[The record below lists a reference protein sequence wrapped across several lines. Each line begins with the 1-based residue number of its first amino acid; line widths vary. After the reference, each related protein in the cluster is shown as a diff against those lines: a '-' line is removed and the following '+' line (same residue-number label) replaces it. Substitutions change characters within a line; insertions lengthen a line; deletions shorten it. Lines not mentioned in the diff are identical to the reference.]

1 MKNLFLI
8 LAFLFLSGIINAQT
22 IKFSEDFESLPIGF
36 DTAGTANWN
45 RSSTLQASG
54 MYSDSARVV
63 NPGDSASL
71 TSTIFSTTSNP
82 FVYLEFDQICKLP
95 WTNDGLIQVSADS
108 GQTWISLTATEYRGS
123 GQFGAVGNRFTA
135 ASYVDWLPGSNTTT
149 PQNSWWKH
157 EMFDIS
163 ALVGD
168 TANVMVR
175 FTLKDAQYS
184 GGLGNYGWLIDNV
197 KVTVAADELDP
208 PLVELLPPF
217 IKDTA
222 YFTGPFDILAQM
234 SDLSGIDTAYIV
246 YTYFGVMDTV
256 GMEITAYD
264 TSNIQYRKGV
274 IPSLPFDSS
283 FCYQVIVIDSS
294 GSSNITRIPA
304 ISCQQVEII
313 RPFDEL
319 NIGLG
324 GSSGYMAPMYNDSI
338 NGTKKHSQHISLIK
352 ANELNNREA
361 DFVKLAWNKMNSTGY
376 LGSNA
381 QLKIY
386 IKHTSSDTVD
396 IASGSFAIAKTG
408 ATLVFDSTGITIPT
422 IDKLIEFNFNA
433 DTFHYDGAQNI
444 LLLAEWY
451 RPDTLTNSQ
460 LTWQYSTTPG
470 RAVTFA
476 GSTINPTMAYGI
488 GQLPNTIIY
497 SSPKIYKFDLG
508 VSEIIAP
515 QPLVIGNLAQDIKVR
530 VKNYGSDTIQKMNI
544 HYNIDGQST
553 QTYVWTG
560 SLNRD
565 IVTNDLVIGSE
576 ALISGNHSISTW
588 TSMPNDSTDM
598 YMANDT
604 LSEDFYVCTQK
615 LSGAYTVGGTTADF
629 QTFQE
634 LEERL
639 NHCGISAS
647 VTFYINS
654 GTYNE
659 HIHLNNVEGSSANNT
674 ITFVSSTTNADDV
687 RFVYDASSSSDDY
700 IFQLE
705 RTSWVRIKYLSLKSI
720 NSVNSTIVLLKDS
733 SQNNIISNCKL
744 TAAPVNN
751 GYSYGFK
758 TQGGKNS
765 FNKFINNTISEIGYG
780 FFLDANSS
788 RSESN
793 RIEDNYIK
801 NTGRTAIFVQR
812 QDSIHISGNKI
823 ENDNYSTYI
832 IAIELRNCG
841 GASKIIGN
849 DIDINESAYAKGIYS
864 TNSTG
869 SINSPILIANNFMII
884 RGASTAYGISC
895 LELSFSGFTNVYH
908 NSFALYTGGSNSRT
922 TYFNGNSNIKLG
934 NNIFSNF
941 NQGLCYEVSN
951 TDTSGAIVYSDF
963 NSFFSN
969 GVLFGKWG
977 YNNSLFSSGGVSS
990 LTAFSQMDSNSVF
1003 TNPLFYSNDNLHSFS
1018 SIIDGAA
1025 IPIIGI
1031 TTDIDGDIRSTTA
1044 PDIGADEFSLSSID
1058 AGIIG
1063 LLNPLALD
1071 TQSRTTSPQVL
1082 IRNFGSSTISSM
1094 QIKYQ
1099 INGGTVQTY
1108 SYSGS
1113 LAYAAIDTVSLPS
1126 MNVPVLNYNFKAYTQ
1141 LTGDTVYSND
1151 SLEFQ
1156 LFGMPLI
1163 DMETKSLIS
1172 PVDGCDMDTNEVVK
1186 IKIKNNGLSTIAS
1199 GLTVSYQLVG
1209 NSTVV
1214 TETVTTSINPGT
1226 DMIYTFNTKVDL
1238 SVSGQDSLFRF
1249 KIFVSHAADP
1259 VANNDTVFG
1268 DVLSLG
1274 ILAAPAINDT
1284 TINYGTSVTLT
1295 ASSPY
1300 NTVWYEDDTSTISI
1314 ASGPTYT
1321 TPQLFDTTTYY
1332 VESNTN
1338 IPAMTK
1344 YLGQDITTNT
1354 AGASSCIYKG
1364 GGATHQILVLA
1375 SELQSMGISAGNITS
1390 LSFYME
1396 STTYPTNHSQFTIK
1410 MGHTTATALTTSFI
1424 TSGLTQVYQQAFT
1437 EVVGWNVHT
1446 FTTAFNWDGT
1456 SNIVLDF
1463 MLFTS
1468 YGDPLVRYTATSFN
1482 SVAYNVPYGGGTGV
1496 SMQRPNMR
1504 FTTDPV
1510 LGCAGLRTPVTVNVP
1525 LAAIEAN
1532 MNAILTP
1539 NQACGL
1545 DTTLVE
1551 CQIIN
1556 MGTDTIPSGYS
1567 VSYKINNGS
1576 FITPETI
1583 NTAIAPADT
1592 LNYMFNSLAALPSG
1606 PIGTTYSITAAIS
1619 TPNDYFTSNDTVILN
1634 GIWSEYTPA
1643 EPFIAVTPTVNYGDS
1658 ATLISTSTDS
1668 VYWYYDALTTNPIGN
1683 GASIQIGPLFD
1694 TTMVYAQAQKTVPLS
1709 PFTIGNGT
1717 AVNTTST
1724 GPSPYGAASYTAW
1737 GLRNQF
1743 LIQASEMRAMGMLK
1757 GEIESLAFYIN
1768 TPSNNAHK
1776 DYSIKIGTT
1785 NLSEL
1790 TSFETGLTT
1799 IFSAFTASDATGWNT
1814 YNFPT
1819 PFYWDGV
1826 SNVVIE
1832 TCFKNTAWVTT
1843 GYAIGPYTT
1852 TSFISSLTSYS
1863 GSNFSCSDTIQ
1874 DASYYKRPNIKF
1886 TAQGYGSCP
1895 SGVVSHQINI
1905 QGIPSVDAGLTV
1917 IKSPYGSIS
1926 SGVAEDIKVV
1936 LKNYGL
1942 DTLTTVSINWMDRDM
1957 VIHTYPWIGQLL
1969 AGDTTHITIASHL
1982 FMGGQ
1987 TRLFSWTSM
1996 PNSVLD
2002 TIPQNDTAFID
2013 LDICMQGTYTVGVGM
2028 NYPSLQE
2035 AFDDMVLSTVCGSV
2049 VLDIDTGIYHQQYIL
2064 PAVTGVNEN
2073 QTITIKS
2080 IANDSTTV
2088 HLTHGTGYVLKLVNS
2103 PYVTI
2108 KYITLNANGNSNSNA
2123 IVLSGNS
2130 HHINIER
2137 CVLNNSTNINGPTQ
2151 SSGVYAYDSQV
2162 DFVHI
2167 ENNLF
2172 NNGYQ
2177 SIYLKGSFADRQK
2190 GISIVN
2196 NTMSGYYSA
2205 GIYVDYQD
2213 SLSII
2218 GNRIYSGLLGNT
2230 VYGLN
2235 LRSIQGSFKVRNN
2248 KIIVL
2253 PVLSGY
2259 GISITGGNGVA
2270 SNRAVIANNMITV
2283 TNGTGSNYG
2292 IKMVSTTN
2300 TDFTYNSINVK
2311 NGTANNVGGA
2321 FQSGGSL
2328 KILNNVFYT
2337 QKGRILEVLT
2347 PSAITSCDYNDY
2359 FTDTVNNQLFV
2370 KWIIDVS
2377 DLNALKALDP
2387 SNNVHS
2393 ISVDPSFYSNIDLHS
2408 YEIQL
2413 NAAAT
2418 PISHTLIDFDGE
2430 TRSATTPDIGADEF
2444 TLSPIDLGAVRLNH
2458 PSSSGCGFTSS
2469 DSILVQI
2476 RNYGTATID
2485 FSINPATI
2493 VVYSTGVNPDTIN
2506 FVHNTGTI
2514 APGVFM
2520 DVKVTNAFNLAM
2532 TGLYIFDAFVNI
2544 AGDGNALNDDMPTQD
2559 FVYYQTISNFPFN
2572 EDFESGSSLYL
2583 GSNEGSETQ
2592 MTIIPSAASSGN
2604 FGMRFS
2610 GGDNSSFIPNTTVD
2624 DAYGHTD
2631 HVARLYSCQID
2642 ATNLNSMNLRFD
2654 LKQTYWAN
2662 SYGSWFRVI
2671 VIDQNGMH
2679 YAKDLNGDSIFR
2691 PTTQHLD
2698 PFITRT
2704 FVLDAYVGQIISL
2717 YMEAAVGSSMHA
2729 NNQGDNA
2736 YLDNITIWSPVNTD
2750 IGLRAISSFDV
2761 GYMKTGTVH
2770 HPQIAVENYG
2780 SSTITS
2786 IPISYSI
2793 NGQTPLWDT
2802 LLVSLGSSQSDTLTM
2817 NASITIM
2824 SGVQELCIIAHLPSD
2839 SVAINDTV
2847 CDLIKGLDIHG
2858 LNFVDD
2864 FEGVDQW
2871 FTSGV
2876 KSQWELGTPSST
2888 NFTSAHSGVNAYVTN
2903 LSGDY
2908 QTESVEYL
2916 YSPFFQ
2922 IPVTTDTAVLEFVQ
2936 KMQVQTQLAYG
2947 YLQYSF
2953 DGLLWLDLGYIG
2965 SPGSSNWYTTNING
2979 KHSWSNQTN
2988 NWVTSSIELNPSQFN
3003 TGASL
3008 QFRFVFESLAAAQV
3022 SDGWMI
3028 DDFSITL
3035 PTQILDAGIK
3045 QILLPDSNSVAG
3057 LATTVEVLIHNYGID
3072 TLNQIPVAY
3081 KVDLMNE
3088 VNETWT
3094 GSLLPDSSVI
3104 YSFTTQFISPFTSY
3118 NLCAY
3123 SKLVGDINTSNDGVC
3138 KYLNTV
3144 APDWDAA
3151 VVDIEE
3157 TYLVGGNRIKI
3168 TVTNLGVKPISQL
3181 PISFTY
3187 GSFQSNVENLASVLN
3202 TGDTIVYTFTQL
3214 APSGV
3219 VGSIYLCGNTI
3230 LPNDM
3235 VPSNDQICK
3244 VTTGVSEMDKSEFVL
3259 NQNRP
3264 NPFNN
3269 TTEISYTLPKTGNV
3283 HFRVMNVLGEIVFE
3297 DIHYNVTGKFVKKY
3311 NFSYLS
3317 PGIYYYS
3324 IQFEGKMIAKK
3335 MIIR

>member
-1 MKNLFLI
+1 
-8 LAFLFLSGIINAQT
+8 
-22 IKFSEDFESLPIGF
+22 
-36 DTAGTANWN
+36 
-45 RSSTLQASG
+45 
-54 MYSDSARVV
+54 
-63 NPGDSASL
+63 
-71 TSTIFSTTSNP
+71 
-82 FVYLEFDQICKLP
+82 
-95 WTNDGLIQVSADS
+95 
-108 GQTWISLTATEYRGS
+108 
-123 GQFGAVGNRFTA
+123 
-135 ASYVDWLPGSNTTT
+135 
-149 PQNSWWKH
+149 
-157 EMFDIS
+157 
-163 ALVGD
+163 
-168 TANVMVR
+168 
-175 FTLKDAQYS
+175 
-184 GGLGNYGWLIDNV
+184 
-197 KVTVAADELDP
+197 
-208 PLVELLPPF
+208 
-217 IKDTA
+217 
-222 YFTGPFDILAQM
+222 
-234 SDLSGIDTAYIV
+234 
-246 YTYFGVMDTV
+246 
-256 GMEITAYD
+256 
-264 TSNIQYRKGV
+264 
-274 IPSLPFDSS
+274 
-283 FCYQVIVIDSS
+283 
-294 GSSNITRIPA
+294 
-304 ISCQQVEII
+304 
-313 RPFDEL
+313 
-319 NIGLG
+319 
-324 GSSGYMAPMYNDSI
+324 
-338 NGTKKHSQHISLIK
+338 
-352 ANELNNREA
+352 
-361 DFVKLAWNKMNSTGY
+361 
-376 LGSNA
+376 
-381 QLKIY
+381 
-386 IKHTSSDTVD
+386 
-396 IASGSFAIAKTG
+396 
-408 ATLVFDSTGITIPT
+408 
-422 IDKLIEFNFNA
+422 
-433 DTFHYDGAQNI
+433 
-444 LLLAEWY
+444 
-451 RPDTLTNSQ
+451 
-460 LTWQYSTTPG
+460 
-470 RAVTFA
+470 
-476 GSTINPTMAYGI
+476 
-488 GQLPNTIIY
+488 
-497 SSPKIYKFDLG
+497 
-508 VSEIIAP
+508 
-515 QPLVIGNLAQDIKVR
+515 
-530 VKNYGSDTIQKMNI
+530 
-544 HYNIDGQST
+544 
-553 QTYVWTG
+553 
-560 SLNRD
+560 
-565 IVTNDLVIGSE
+565 
-576 ALISGNHSISTW
+576 
-588 TSMPNDSTDM
+588 
-598 YMANDT
+598 
-604 LSEDFYVCTQK
+604 
-615 LSGAYTVGGTTADF
+615 
-629 QTFQE
+629 
-634 LEERL
+634 
-639 NHCGISAS
+639 
-647 VTFYINS
+647 
-654 GTYNE
+654 
-659 HIHLNNVEGSSANNT
+659 
-674 ITFVSSTTNADDV
+674 
-687 RFVYDASSSSDDY
+687 
-700 IFQLE
+700 
-705 RTSWVRIKYLSLKSI
+705 
-720 NSVNSTIVLLKDS
+720 
-733 SQNNIISNCKL
+733 
-744 TAAPVNN
+744 
-751 GYSYGFK
+751 
-758 TQGGKNS
+758 
-765 FNKFINNTISEIGYG
+765 
-780 FFLDANSS
+780 
-788 RSESN
+788 
-793 RIEDNYIK
+793 
-801 NTGRTAIFVQR
+801 
-812 QDSIHISGNKI
+812 
-823 ENDNYSTYI
+823 
-832 IAIELRNCG
+832 
-841 GASKIIGN
+841 
-849 DIDINESAYAKGIYS
+849 
-864 TNSTG
+864 
-869 SINSPILIANNFMII
+869 
-884 RGASTAYGISC
+884 
-895 LELSFSGFTNVYH
+895 
-908 NSFALYTGGSNSRT
+908 
-922 TYFNGNSNIKLG
+922 
-934 NNIFSNF
+934 
-941 NQGLCYEVSN
+941 
-951 TDTSGAIVYSDF
+951 
-963 NSFFSN
+963 
-969 GVLFGKWG
+969 
-977 YNNSLFSSGGVSS
+977 
-990 LTAFSQMDSNSVF
+990 
-1003 TNPLFYSNDNLHSFS
+1003 
-1018 SIIDGAA
+1018 
-1025 IPIIGI
+1025 
-1031 TTDIDGDIRSTTA
+1031 
-1044 PDIGADEFSLSSID
+1044 
-1058 AGIIG
+1058 
-1063 LLNPLALD
+1063 
-1071 TQSRTTSPQVL
+1071 
-1082 IRNFGSSTISSM
+1082 
-1094 QIKYQ
+1094 
-1099 INGGTVQTY
+1099 
-1108 SYSGS
+1108 
-1113 LAYAAIDTVSLPS
+1113 
-1126 MNVPVLNYNFKAYTQ
+1126 
-1141 LTGDTVYSND
+1141 
-1151 SLEFQ
+1151 
-1156 LFGMPLI
+1156 
-1163 DMETKSLIS
+1163 
-1172 PVDGCDMDTNEVVK
+1172 
-1186 IKIKNNGLSTIAS
+1186 
-1199 GLTVSYQLVG
+1199 
-1209 NSTVV
+1209 
-1214 TETVTTSINPGT
+1214 
-1226 DMIYTFNTKVDL
+1226 
-1238 SVSGQDSLFRF
+1238 
-1249 KIFVSHAADP
+1249 
-1259 VANNDTVFG
+1259 
-1268 DVLSLG
+1268 
-1274 ILAAPAINDT
+1274 
-1284 TINYGTSVTLT
+1284 
-1295 ASSPY
+1295 
-1300 NTVWYEDDTSTISI
+1300 
-1314 ASGPTYT
+1314 
-1321 TPQLFDTTTYY
+1321 
-1332 VESNTN
+1332 
-1338 IPAMTK
+1338 
-1344 YLGQDITTNT
+1344 
-1354 AGASSCIYKG
+1354 
-1364 GGATHQILVLA
+1364 
-1375 SELQSMGISAGNITS
+1375 
-1390 LSFYME
+1390 
-1396 STTYPTNHSQFTIK
+1396 
-1410 MGHTTATALTTSFI
+1410 
-1424 TSGLTQVYQQAFT
+1424 
-1437 EVVGWNVHT
+1437 
-1446 FTTAFNWDGT
+1446 
-1456 SNIVLDF
+1456 
-1463 MLFTS
+1463 
-1468 YGDPLVRYTATSFN
+1468 
-1482 SVAYNVPYGGGTGV
+1482 
-1496 SMQRPNMR
+1496 
-1504 FTTDPV
+1504 
-1510 LGCAGLRTPVTVNVP
+1510 
-1525 LAAIEAN
+1525 
-1532 MNAILTP
+1532 
-1539 NQACGL
+1539 
-1545 DTTLVE
+1545 
-1551 CQIIN
+1551 
-1556 MGTDTIPSGYS
+1556 
-1567 VSYKINNGS
+1567 
-1576 FITPETI
+1576 
-1583 NTAIAPADT
+1583 
-1592 LNYMFNSLAALPSG
+1592 
-1606 PIGTTYSITAAIS
+1606 
-1619 TPNDYFTSNDTVILN
+1619 
-1634 GIWSEYTPA
+1634 
-1643 EPFIAVTPTVNYGDS
+1643 
-1658 ATLISTSTDS
+1658 
-1668 VYWYYDALTTNPIGN
+1668 TNPIGN

-1717 AVNTTST
+1717 SLNTST
-1724 GPSPYGAASYTAW
+1724 SGPSPYGAASYTAW

-1843 GYAIGPYTT
+1843 GYAICPYTT

-3035 PTQILDAGIK
+3035 PTQLLDAGIK